1 MCIIEL
7 ICVDMTWHDM
17 SPWRQ
22 KVWGF
27 SGLWSEPKG
36 YCWTNGTLSVLR
48 QDAFGAF
55 LFRMRTAPL
64 DFILNLIHLLP
75 CLGLEGYW
83 MLHMLLAS
91 GCSAN
96 DLGASWM
103 QLWTSTFGFWIK
115 CMFLML
121 LFFLHRLHSSLL
133 KGFFTNITS
142 KYRWQMMY
150 KFNNENKALYWS
162 GLAGQSWFAA
172 GK

>member
-1 MCIIEL
+1 MLEKGKNVHHWIDLC
-7 ICVDMTWHDM
+7 WHDM
-17 SPWRQ
+17 SPRQQ

-36 YCWTNGTLSVLR
+36 YCWTN
-48 QDAFGAF
+48 AF

-64 DFILNLIHLLP
+64 DFILNLAHLLP

-83 MLHMLLAS
+83 MLHMLVAS

-96 DLGASWM
+96 DLGASWIH
-103 QLWTSTFGFWIK
+103 LWTSTFGFWMKFRHSWIK

-121 LFFLHRLHSSLL
+121 PFFLHRLHSSLL

-142 KYRWQMMY
+142 KYRWQMMHN
-150 KFNNENKALYWS
+150 FNNEKKALYWS